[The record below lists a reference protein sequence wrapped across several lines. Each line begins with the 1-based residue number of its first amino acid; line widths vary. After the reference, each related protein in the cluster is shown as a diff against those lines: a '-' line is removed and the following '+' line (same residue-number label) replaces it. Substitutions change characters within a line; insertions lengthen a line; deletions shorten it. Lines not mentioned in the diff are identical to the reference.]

1 MPTYVEAV
9 KALLRAGFTNRNI
22 IDMSK
27 IDGKDEVIRYGEEA
41 IKDEALA
48 EERKDDTDAGA

>member
-1 MPTYVEAV
+1 MTTYSEAV

-22 IDMSK
+22 SDMAK
-27 IDGKDEVIRYGEEA
+27 IEGKDEVIRYGEEA

-48 EERKDDTDAGA
+48 EEDQHGQA